1 MIKLTVQ
8 EKTVMQNQRPP
19 VAPDQQVGIQ
29 DDTQAQILRELK
41 RQNALLEEQLRP
53 QREADARKKAA
64 DARNEAEKL
73 ALRRQ
78 RISRLNHYN
87 MIEQLAP
94 IVSNYEQKCQ
104 SINRITSQ
112 PAPYPPLTY
121 GGSMDWSVSDKQAI
135 YDHHKKQQEVP
146 KLLAEE
152 KISFDTKIE
161 EILSKCL
168 SSTADYYR
176 KYISENRSMD
186 VVKIGYDK
194 KTITRL
200 LDTDAP
206 RHFNER

>member
-1 MIKLTVQ
+1 MEDPKLPYAVVEQ
-8 EKTVMQNQRPP
+8 KVSQ
-19 VAPDQQVGIQ
+19 Q

-53 QREADARKKAA
+53 QREADARKKA
-64 DARNEAEKL
+64 EKL

-87 MIEQLAP
+87 MLEQLAP
-94 IVSNYEQKCQ
+94 IVSNYKQKCG
-104 SINRITSQ
+104 SINYITNQ

-152 KISFDTKIE
+152 KTSFDTKIE
-161 EILSKCL
+161 EILSKCP

-176 KYISENRSMD
+176 KHIAENRSMD
-186 VVKIGYDK
+186 VANDK
-194 KTITRL
+194 KMITRL
-200 LDTDAP
+200 LDSDAP